1 MTLASDLTDSDPE
14 TSRLPFLVLLLVLI
28 SLAVCWLSVL
38 ARGYAMLKRRLGQFY
53 STVPSEWS
61 DAADQTNQVDE
72 KAASVATDTLTPPSE
87 PPALHSCSAPV
98 PPMAMAMQGMHPTAA
113 PTTDGAAAP
122 RLEHPPAALPSHSEG
137 DPGKWSAPAPDG
149 GSSRSLVPSQ
159 LVPAQP
165 MLAQPTPSHPTPAQ
179 PMPAQPMP
187 AQPML
192 AQPMLAQPTPSQPM
206 PAQPMLAQPM
216 PARLMPAQLVPV
228 QQYTNGG
235 STTLVPTQL
244 HMPAQQYANAL
255 HAFGQSQQ
263 PSASAEV
270 LVVALTRYAGE
281 TLGLDLALDEYQ
293 GCWLVRDI
301 HPGSVAHRSGWQALL
316 GATVVTINNHWLT
329 PYDDPVCLLPPSV
342 SMVELGVLR
351 ATVGMHAG
359 HA

>member
-159 LVPAQP
+159 PV
-165 MLAQPTPSHPTPAQ
+165 
-179 PMPAQPMP
+179 
-187 AQPML
+187 
-192 AQPMLAQPTPSQPM
+192 

>member
-159 LVPAQP
+159 PV
-165 MLAQPTPSHPTPAQ
+165 
-179 PMPAQPMP
+179 
-187 AQPML
+187 
-192 AQPMLAQPTPSQPM
+192 

-316 GATVVTINNHWLT
+316 GATVVTINNHGLT